1 MINMR
6 SFLYVFLILFLASGC
21 GMYKPISVETS
32 PVEEPKV
39 QKMEE
44 KSSIEVTP
52 EMVKEY
58 AQLHQISDLKI
69 AEYYL
74 THPEYAKEN
83 PYKPTEEDLV
93 FYEREFLEKMYPE
106 FKALA
111 EKEGFIKARR
121 MLMNNPP
128 AGPGSFWVG
137 SRRYGAV
144 MQRLAN
150 EAGESAASGT
160 KDILLQEDPVASNYQ
175 EAMRLYENNK
185 IDDALQTME
194 KAAKAKPN
202 SPTIQYNLGI
212 MYMEKGNYAK
222 AIQAMKNTISLIK
235 ETGYSN
241 INLRMYPEVFL
252 GSLNNLGSI
261 YTRIGMHDEAIN
273 VLEEAVRFKPS
284 DISANLNLGIAYYVK
299 GDYDKAN
306 QQIRQYL
313 LLEKDNAEAHNIL
326 GLIAYEKGLYEVALE
341 EFRTAAKLDPSN
353 KQFSYNE
360 GLVLAKL
367 GRNDEAKEAFKR
379 SSGFKDGEDVRSTFI
394 EEIEANK
401 WRNMYNEGHT
411 AMEFGNY
418 NRAIEIFKSVLDIK
432 PDLVEAHVNIGFSYR
447 MKGDIK
453 NQIYHY
459 EEAVKLNP
467 NNPDLHYNLGIA
479 YFDAGKYN
487 QAATELK
494 IATELNPSSKDAH
507 FNLGTTLFKLGNYN
521 GAVTQFMK
529 CIELNPDWFEARLN
543 LGSSYIKLGKVQD
556 AIEQFTEATK
566 IKPRSA
572 EAHYNL
578 GVALIRSGKMKEAS
592 SVLQKAIELDP
603 THSMARATLKE
614 IEAYNKN

>member
-1 MINMR
+1 MKLIIYI
-6 SFLYVFLILFLASGC
+6 SLLLILILISGC
-21 GMYKPISVETS
+21 STYKPVSMETAEIE
-32 PVEEPKV
+32 VPKV

-44 KSSIEVTP
+44 KPSIEVTP

-83 PYKPTEEDLV
+83 PYRPTEEDLV

-106 FKALA
+106 FKKLA
-111 EKEGFIKARR
+111 EKEGFIRARR

-144 MQRLAN
+144 MQRLAS
-150 EAGESAASGT
+150 ESGESAVSGT
-160 KDILLQEDPVASNYQ
+160 NDIFLQEDPVASNYQ

-185 IDDALQTME
+185 IDEALQAME
-194 KAAKAKPN
+194 KAVKAKPN

-212 MYMEKGNYAK
+212 MYMEKGDYAR
-222 AIQAMKNTISLIK
+222 AIQAMKNTIGAIK

-252 GSLNNLGSI
+252 GALNNLGSM
-261 YTRIGMHDEAIN
+261 YTRIGMHDEAIQA
-273 VLEEAVRFKPS
+273 LEEAVRFKPN

-299 GDYDKAN
+299 GDYEKAN

-326 GLIAYEKGLYEVALE
+326 GLIAYEKGLYEAALE
-341 EFRTAAKLDPSN
+341 EFRIAGKLNPSD

-360 GLVLAKL
+360 GLALAKL
-367 GRNDEAKEAFKR
+367 GRNDEAKEAFNR
-379 SSGFKDGEDVRSTFI
+379 AEGFKDGEEVRSTFI
-394 EEIEANK
+394 EEVEANK
-401 WRNMYNEGHT
+401 WRNMYNEGHS

-418 NRAIEIFKSVLDIK
+418 ERAIELFKSVLEIK

-447 MKGDIK
+447 MKGDIQ

-459 EEAVKLNP
+459 ESAVKLSP
-467 NNPDLHYNLGIA
+467 NNPDFRYNLGIA

-487 QAATELK
+487 QAVSELRV
-494 IATELNPSSKDAH
+494 ATELNPTSKDAH
-507 FNLGTTLFKLGNYN
+507 FNLGTTLFKLGDYN
-521 GAVTQFMK
+521 GSANQFAK
-529 CIELNPDWFEARLN
+529 CIELNPDWLEARLN
-543 LGSSYIKLGKVQD
+543 LGSSLLKLGKVQD
-556 AIEQFTEATK
+556 AIEQFTSAVK

-578 GVALIRSGKMKEAS
+578 GVALIKSGKTKEATTI
-592 SVLQKAIELDP
+592 LQKAVELDP
-603 THSMARATLKE
+603 AHSMARATLKE
-614 IEAYNKN
+614 LEAYHKN